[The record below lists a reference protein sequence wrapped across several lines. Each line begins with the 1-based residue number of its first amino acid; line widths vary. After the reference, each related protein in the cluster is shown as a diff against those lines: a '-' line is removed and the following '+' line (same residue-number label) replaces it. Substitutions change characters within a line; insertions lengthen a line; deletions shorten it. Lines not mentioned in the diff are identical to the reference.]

1 MAEPILVSV
10 LLLCLSLL
18 LCIIPPFFVFPV
30 LFFQFFPRLC
40 FVRSSVLSCPFSFF
54 VHFSVQFPPCLS
66 PRPFSGFYN
75 AREGLVSLLPETAG
89 IVEARDHGHRGYSGC
104 DCWIF
109 PVKPA
114 SSAQNIGDD
123 EQCFQ
128 NGAVV
133 SLGMTVFQFGP

>member
-1 MAEPILVSV
+1 
-10 LLLCLSLL
+10 
-18 LCIIPPFFVFPV
+18 
-30 LFFQFFPRLC
+30 
-40 FVRSSVLSCPFSFF
+40 
-54 VHFSVQFPPCLS
+54 
-66 PRPFSGFYN
+66 
-75 AREGLVSLLPETAG
+75 VSLLPATAG

-114 SSAQNIGDD
+114 SSVQNVGDD

-133 SLGMTVFQFGP
+133 SLGMTVFHFGP